1 MAPDTRP
8 RMKAHAGF
16 TYIGVLLL
24 VALMGMVLA
33 SFGTLASVAMQRER
47 EQELL
52 FVGGQFRHAIALYY
66 EATPGPVKR
75 YPPSL
80 EALLKDARG
89 PVTQRYLRKIYR
101 DPISGK
107 AEWGVVEGPGGEVT
121 GVYSLSADK
130 PLKTANF
137 SAADQAFE
145 GQAAYSGWKFIYLP
159 PPIAS
164 ASLKQK

>member
-1 MAPDTRP
+1 VIKQQSCLSAQ
-8 RMKAHAGF
+8 AGF

-33 SFGTLASVAMQRER
+33 SFGTVASVARQRER

-52 FVGGQFRHAIALYY
+52 FVGNQFRHAIAMYY
-66 EATPGPVKR
+66 QATPGPVKR

-80 EALLKDARG
+80 EALLKDGRSAA
-89 PVTQRYLRKIYR
+89 PQRYLRKIYP
-101 DPISGK
+101 DPMTGK
-107 AEWGVVEGPGGEVT
+107 TEWGVVEGPGGDVI
-121 GVYSLSADK
+121 GVFSLADAK

-145 GQAAYSGWKFIYLP
+145 GAAAYTDWKFIHVPAPRFKP
-159 PPIAS
+159 PG
-164 ASLKQK
+164 